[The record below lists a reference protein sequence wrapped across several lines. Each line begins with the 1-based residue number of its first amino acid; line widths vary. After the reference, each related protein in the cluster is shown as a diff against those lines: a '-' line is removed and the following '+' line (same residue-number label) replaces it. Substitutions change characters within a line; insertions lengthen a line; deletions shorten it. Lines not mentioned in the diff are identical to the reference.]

1 MNDQLL
7 SLQRIFTDRLFRIPD
22 YQRGYAWGEKEVRE
36 FWNDL
41 ERLPIGKNHYVGVLT
56 LEPVMEHD
64 YKKWID
70 DIWLIQSKSYRPYYV
85 VDGQQRLTTSII
97 LIASLLEIMHER
109 NIDKLNYST
118 RISKVI

>member
-56 LEPVMEHD
+56 LEPVME
-64 YKKWID
+64 
-70 DIWLIQSKSYRPYYV
+70 V
-85 VDGQQRLTTSII
+85 
-97 LIASLLEIMHER
+97 
-109 NIDKLNYST
+109 DKLY
-118 RISKVI
+118 